1 MQDRASCRGLHAD
14 APGVKA
20 LKSNSARARHDGTL
34 HVPEEPRWIAQT
46 DTDYGGDMQKPSNSF
61 FGNPIDMVEVARTAL
76 GMPSMTGTHH
86 GRRVVRRLNAPA
98 EAPSAAALEGMLRA
112 PEETEARA

>member
-1 MQDRASCRGLHAD
+1 
-14 APGVKA
+14 
-20 LKSNSARARHDGTL
+20 
-34 HVPEEPRWIAQT
+34 
-46 DTDYGGDMQKPSNSF
+46 MQKPSNSF

>member
-1 MQDRASCRGLHAD
+1 
-14 APGVKA
+14 
-20 LKSNSARARHDGTL
+20 
-34 HVPEEPRWIAQT
+34 
-46 DTDYGGDMQKPSNSF
+46 MQKPSNSF
-61 FGNPIDMVEVARTAL
+61 LGNPIDMVEVARTAL

-86 GRRVVRRLNAPA
+86 WRRVLRRLNAPA